1 MNHPAPAR
9 PRAIFAG
16 TPEFAVASLECL
28 ARHDGVEVV
37 AVYTQ
42 PDRRAGRG
50 RKAQASPVKRVAESL
65 SIPVVQPQ
73 TLKDPAA
80 QAEFVAF
87 EADLLVV
94 AAYGL
99 ILPDTVLTA
108 PRLAVNVHASL
119 LPRWRG
125 AAPIQRAIMAGDAE
139 TGISM
144 MRVVAALDAGPVLSQ
159 RSCPITP
166 NDTGG
171 ALHDKLAVLGATCL
185 HDTIDNFVAGTVHE
199 TPQDESLVCY
209 AEKITAA
216 DRVLDWA
223 QSASV
228 LVRRI
233 RALNPV
239 PAATMTLNDTPLKI
253 WEAVA
258 LDEHVDTTPG
268 RIVACSEHGIDI
280 ATASG
285 LLRVLRLQPA
295 GKRPLSAAE
304 FVNGFQALLNDQP

>member
-1 MNHPAPAR
+1 MKHHAPA
-9 PRAIFAG
+9 RAIFAG
-16 TPEFAVASLECL
+16 TPDFAVASLECL
-28 ARHDGVEVV
+28 ARHGGIEVV

-73 TLKDPAA
+73 TLKDPEA

-87 EADLLVV
+87 DADLLVV

-99 ILPDTVLTA
+99 ILPDAVIAA

-125 AAPIQRAIMAGDAE
+125 AAPIQRAIMAGDGE

-159 RSCPITP
+159 RSCAITP
-166 NDTGG
+166 TDTGG
-171 ALHDKLAVLGATCL
+171 TLHDKLAVLGATCL
-185 HDTIDNFVAGTVHE
+185 HDTVDDFLAGRVHE

-209 AEKITAA
+209 AQKIAAVDRALNWTEGATALA
-216 DRVLDWA
+216 RRV
-223 QSASV
+223 
-228 LVRRI
+228 

-239 PAATMTLNDTPLKI
+239 PAATMVLNDTPLKV

-258 LDEHVDTTPG
+258 LDTHADAAPG
-268 RIVACSEHGIDI
+268 RIVAFDDHGIDI
-280 ATASG
+280 ATADG
-285 LLRVLRLQPA
+285 VLRVTRLQPP

-304 FVNGFQALLNDQP
+304 FINGFQALLTDQP

>member
-1 MNHPAPAR
+1 MHAPAR
-9 PRAIFAG
+9 PRAVFAG
-16 TPEFAVASLECL
+16 TPEFAVPSLECL
-28 ARHDGVEVV
+28 ARHDGVDVV

-65 SIPVVQPQ
+65 SIPVMQPQ

-80 QAEFVAF
+80 QAEFVALD
-87 EADLLVV
+87 ADLLVV

-99 ILPDTVLTA
+99 ILPDAVLAA

-159 RSCPITP
+159 RRCAITP
-166 NDTGG
+166 TETGG
-171 ALHDKLAVLGATCL
+171 TLHDKLATLGATCL
-185 HDTIDNFVAGTVHE
+185 RRLHQ
-199 TPQDESLVCY
+199 TPQDDSLVCY

-216 DRVLDWA
+216 DRVLNWRE
-223 QSASV
+223 SAPA
-228 LVRRI
+228 LARRV

-239 PAATMTLNDTPLKI
+239 PAATMSLNETPIKV

-258 LDEHVDTTPG
+258 LDEHVAASPG
-268 RIVACSEHGIDI
+268 RIIAFSDDGIDI
-280 ATASG
+280 ATADG
-285 LLRVLRLQPA
+285 ILRVTRLQPP

-304 FVNGFQALLNDQP
+304 FVNGFQALLAAPP

>member
-1 MNHPAPAR
+1 MNPLTPAR

-16 TPEFAVASLECL
+16 TPEFAVPSLECL
-28 ARHDGVEVV
+28 ARHGGIEVV

-50 RKAQASPVKRVAESL
+50 RRAQASAVKRVAESL

-73 TLKDPAA
+73 TLKDPEA
-80 QAEFVAF
+80 QAEFAAF

-99 ILPDTVLTA
+99 ILPDAVLAA

-125 AAPIQRAIMAGDAE
+125 AAPIQRAIMAGDTE

-166 NDTGG
+166 TDTGG
-171 ALHDKLAVLGATCL
+171 TLHDKLAVLGAACL
-185 HDTIDNFVAGTVHE
+185 HDTVGDFLAGNVDE
-199 TPQDESLVCY
+199 TPQDERLVCY
-209 AEKITAA
+209 AQKITAA

-223 QSASV
+223 ESATA
-228 LVRRI
+228 LARRV
-233 RALNPV
+233 RALNPI
-239 PAATMTLNDTPLKI
+239 PAATMTLQETPIKV

-258 LDEHVDTTPG
+258 LDARVEAAPG
-268 RIVACSEHGIDI
+268 RIVACSDHGIDI
-280 ATASG
+280 ATADG
-285 LLRVLRLQPA
+285 LLRVIRLQPP

-304 FVNGFQALLNDQP
+304 FVNGFQALLAGLP

>member
-1 MNHPAPAR
+1 MHQHAPAR
-9 PRAIFAG
+9 PRAVFAG
-16 TPEFAVASLECL
+16 TPEFAVPSLECL
-28 ARHDGVEVV
+28 AQHDGVDVV

-65 SIPVVQPQ
+65 SIPVMQPQ
-73 TLKDPAA
+73 TLKDPGA
-80 QAEFVAF
+80 QAEFVALD
-87 EADLLVV
+87 ADLLVV

-99 ILPDTVLTA
+99 ILPDAVLAA

-159 RSCPITP
+159 RTCAITRTE
-166 NDTGG
+166 TGG
-171 ALHDKLAVLGATCL
+171 TLHDKLAALGATCL
-185 HDTIDNFVAGTVHE
+185 HATIDDFLAGRLHE
-199 TPQDESLVCY
+199 TPQDDSLVCY

-216 DRVLDWA
+216 DRVLDW
-223 QSASV
+223 QDSAPA
-228 LVRRI
+228 LARRV

-239 PAATMTLNDTPLKI
+239 PAATMSLNETPIKV
-253 WEAVA
+253 WEALA
-258 LDEHVDTTPG
+258 LDAHVTASPG
-268 RIVACSEHGIDI
+268 RIIAFSDEGIDI
-280 ATASG
+280 ATAAG
-285 LLRVLRLQPA
+285 ILRVTRLQPP

-304 FVNGFQALLNDQP
+304 FVNGFQALLTDPR